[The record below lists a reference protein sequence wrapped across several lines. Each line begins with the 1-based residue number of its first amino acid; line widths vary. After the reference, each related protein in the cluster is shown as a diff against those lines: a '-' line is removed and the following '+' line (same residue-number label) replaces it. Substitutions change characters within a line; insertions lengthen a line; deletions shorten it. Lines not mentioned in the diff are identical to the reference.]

1 MSQDINILIPD
12 GESTWTINVIRCLK
26 DHKNYHLHL
35 LSKTTQTAARYSRH
49 IKSFSTIRGTDQLL
63 EINKMIRLLKID
75 LVLPIAEEMSKFLV
89 N

>member
-75 LVLPIAEEMSKFLV
+75 WYCQLLRKCQNF
-89 N
+89 